1 MGGFKLLQLLLSLVN
16 ADGLYD
22 CIFGYILDNMAL
34 FFEFNVINTM
44 KIHLFLSVLS
54 IWLSISAINIHNKYS
69 KNKQRVLANGCKY
82 IY

>member
-22 CIFGYILDNMAL
+22 CIFRYILDNMAL

-54 IWLSISAINIHNKYS
+54 IWLPISAINIHNKYR
-69 KNKQRVLANGCKY
+69 KNK
-82 IY
+82 